1 MNKNN
6 EFDNILEECLERL
19 LEKGGNIADCLAS
32 YPEHAGALKPLLE
45 MATTT
50 REAISIQPRSEFKAK
65 ARYQFHDA
73 LEQAASRKKRF
84 LFPLRFRWATVA
96 TAALILILASGG
108 MVAASGNSMPDE
120 PLYHIKLAV
129 EQFQLKLTPSA
140 LGKAKLYARL
150 SDRRVIEIVRMA
162 QKGNPHLIEVVTQH
176 LDDQLIML
184 ASLVATR
191 HVEAGSAE
199 KALSPAAPE
208 ADMSEGQTSFSQGV
222 NDDQLLNLLRQYATS
237 NPETLRNLL
246 SSVPEEVR
254 PALLEAIAVTSAG
267 YERAISAISD

>member
-19 LEKGGNIADCLAS
+19 LEKGGKIADCLAS
-32 YPEHAGALKPLLE
+32 YPEHADALKPLLE

-50 REAISIQPRSEFKAK
+50 REAVSIQPHSEFKAK
-65 ARYQFHDA
+65 ARYQFRAA
-73 LEQAASRKKRF
+73 LQQAASGKKRF

-96 TAALILILASGG
+96 TAVLILILASGG

-150 SDRRVIEIVRMA
+150 SDRRVMEIVRMA
-162 QKGNPHLIEVVTQH
+162 QKGNPRLIEMVTQR
-176 LDDQLIML
+176 LDNQLIML
-184 ASLVATR
+184 ASLAITR
-191 HVEAGSAE
+191 QVETGAAE

-208 ADMSEGQTSFSQGV
+208 ADTSEGQTFSSQDG
-222 NDDQLLNLLRQYATS
+222 NDNELVSLLQQYATS
-237 NPETLRNLL
+237 HPETLRNLL

-267 YERAISAISD
+267 YERAINAISN

>member
-6 EFDNILEECLERL
+6 EFDNILEKCLERL
-19 LEKGGNIADCLAS
+19 LEKGDKIADCLAS
-32 YPEHAGALKPLLE
+32 YPEHADSLKPLLE

-50 REAISIQPRSEFKAK
+50 REAISIQPRPEFKAK
-65 ARYQFHDA
+65 ARYQFHTA
-73 LEQAASRKKRF
+73 LQQAASRKKRF

-96 TAALILILASGG
+96 TAALILILASGS
-108 MVAASGNSMPDE
+108 MVAASSNSMPDE

-140 LGKAKLYARL
+140 LDKAKLYARL
-150 SDRRVIEIVRMA
+150 SDRRVMEIVRMA
-162 QKGNPHLIEVVTQH
+162 QKGNPRLIEVVTQR
-176 LDDQLIML
+176 LDNQLIML
-184 ASLVATR
+184 ASLAITR
-191 HVEAGSAE
+191 QIETGSAE

-208 ADMSEGQTSFSQGV
+208 ADTSEGQTSFSQGV
-222 NDDQLLNLLRQYATS
+222 NDDQLLSLLRQYAAS

-267 YERAISAISD
+267 YERAISAISN

>member
-19 LEKGGNIADCLAS
+19 LEKGGKIADCLAS

-45 MATTT
+45 MAATT
-50 REAISIQPRSEFKAK
+50 REATSIQPHPEFKTK
-65 ARYQFHDA
+65 ARYQFHAA
-73 LEQAASRKKRF
+73 LQQAASRKKRF
-84 LFPLRFRWATVA
+84 LFPLRLRWATVA

-108 MVAASGNSMPDE
+108 MVAASRNSMPDE

-150 SDRRVIEIVRMA
+150 SDRRVMEIVRMA
-162 QKGNPHLIEVVTQH
+162 QKGNPRLIEVVTQR
-176 LDDQLIML
+176 LDNQLTML
-184 ASLVATR
+184 AGLTVTQQ
-191 HVEAGSAE
+191 VDAGVAE
-199 KALSPAAPE
+199 KALSPAASE
-208 ADMSEGQTSFSQGV
+208 AEGMDSQTFSSQAG
-222 NDDQLLNLLRQYATS
+222 NGNELLSLLQQYATS

-267 YERAISAISD
+267 YERAINAISD

>member
-19 LEKGGNIADCLAS
+19 LEKRGKISDCLAS
-32 YPEHAGALKPLLE
+32 HPKHADALKPLLE
-45 MATTT
+45 MAATT
-50 REAISIQPRSEFKAK
+50 RGAISIQPHPDFKTK
-65 ARYQFHDA
+65 ARYQFHAA

-96 TAALILILASGG
+96 TAALILILASSG

-150 SDRRVIEIVRMA
+150 SDRRVREIVRMA
-162 QKGNPHLIEVVTQH
+162 QKGNPRLIEVVTQR
-176 LDDQLIML
+176 LDNQLIML
-184 ASLVATR
+184 ASLVVTR
-191 HVEAGSAE
+191 QIEASSAE

-208 ADMSEGQTSFSQGV
+208 ADISEGQATINSDV

-267 YERAISAISD
+267 YERAISAISN